1 MMDQCGP
8 PPPALI
14 VTSSAAATHMLVL
27 PDACAS

>member
-27 PDACAS
+27 PDACA